1 MLQRLLAS
9 ALVCGLI
16 VTSAFS
22 AKITTI
28 QYQGLQ
34 SLSTMLA
41 AEIAKVKVG
50 DELESKAIDSAVLA
64 FYNQGYFKDVYASF
78 DKGALT
84 FHFVEKPRV
93 ASVEIKGYGSEQE
106 KQTLTT
112 QMGIKKGETFDD
124 QKIAR
129 AKEVL
134 KSVLEYQ
141 GYYGSIVQEELKK
154 ADNADAY
161 AIIFNVNRGDN
172 ILIRKAH
179 YEGRKKLK
187 TNKLESLS
195 ANKERDFMGWMWGL
209 NDGKLRLQELEYDSL
224 RIQDVYMRNGFLDA
238 SVSAPFLTTN
248 FNNLSA
254 QLYYKINEGLQY
266 RVSDIEINLDNDVI
280 PIATLQK
287 ALNVKKKE
295 IFNIEDLRTDAQVL
309 KRLIADKGYAFAQ
322 VRPDLDKDEQNAL
335 VKVIYHIE
343 TGSKVRIGDVLISG
357 NTRTGDRIIRREILL
372 APGDEY
378 SLSKITE
385 SQNALQRL
393 GFFDNVKI
401 DEKRVSEDSMDLLIS
416 VTEGRTGQLQFGLG
430 YGSYGGL
437 MINGSVMERNLF
449 GTGQSGSIYANI
461 STGTGQSYNF
471 NYYGQTR
478 KYNGRQFSGNITLS
492 NPRVFDS
499 KFSTSGS
506 IYGNYYI
513 NYIYIE
519 QSGGFSLNLGRLLTP
534 TLRVSLGYDINIVKT
549 YDFTSNLYEQFYS
562 SKDQVFTDKV
572 KDPNCTTT
580 DTNDCMIGV
589 TRRGLWNKDNHLP
602 ITSSIT
608 PTINFDNTD
617 DYYFPK
623 NGIIASTYAQFAGLG
638 GTVRNIKAYA
648 KLGLYYHLRSLLG
661 IDLIARYKAQG
672 GYIFR
677 FDREDFLPLNSTFYM
692 GGVTTIRGFRAGS
705 ITPRNADG
713 LWVGGDGMFSNSL
726 ELSYGILEAAKMR
739 LALFV
744 DYGFLTFKT
753 ANGVADFKGY
763 GVLGSGQYGLEWRAS
778 AGLAI
783 EWISPMGPLVIV
795 IPLKRFNQKPGDYTS
810 SFEFSMG
817 TRF

>member
-9 ALVCGLI
+9 VFVCGFI

-41 AEIAKVKVG
+41 TEIAKIRAG

-78 DKGALT
+78 DKGTLT
-84 FHFVEKPRV
+84 FHFVEKSRV

-112 QMGIKKGETFDD
+112 QMGIKKGDTFDE
-124 QKIAR
+124 QEIAR

-187 TNKLESLS
+187 TDKLESLS
-195 ANKERDFMGWMWGL
+195 ANKERDFMGWLWGL

-280 PIATLQK
+280 PIAILQK
-287 ALNVKKKE
+287 SLNVKKKE
-295 IFNIEDLRTDAQVL
+295 IFNIEDLRADAQVL

-343 TGSKVRIGDVLISG
+343 TGSKVRISDVLISG

-385 SQNALQRL
+385 SENALRRL

-492 NPRVFDS
+492 NPRIFDS

-519 QSGGFSLNLGRLLTP
+519 QSGGFSLSLGRLLTS
-534 TLRVSLGYDINIVKT
+534 TLRVNLSYDINIVKT

-562 SKDQVFTDKV
+562 SKDQIFTDKIRN
-572 KDPNCTTT
+572 PNCTVSP
-580 DTNDCMIGV
+580 DNDCIIEV
-589 TRRGLWNKDNHLP
+589 QRQGLWNEDNHLP
-602 ITSSIT
+602 ITSSLT

-648 KLGLYYHLRSLLG
+648 KLGLYYHLRSLIG

-677 FDREDFLPLNSTFYM
+677 FDKDDFLPLNSTFYM

-713 LWVGGDGMFSNSL
+713 LWVGGDGMFSNSV

-744 DYGFLTFKT
+744 DYGFLTFKAT
-753 ANGVADFKGY
+753 HGVADFKDY
-763 GVLGSGQYGLEWRAS
+763 GILGSGNHNLEWRAS
-778 AGLAI
+778 TGLAI
-783 EWISPMGPLVIV
+783 EWVSPMGPLVIV
-795 IPLKRFNQKPGDYTS
+795 FPLKRVNQKPGDYTS